1 MAAMPAV
8 EAAAWL
14 ALIRTGVGSAA
25 LRAASE
31 RFGSASALLAAGPA
45 GWRAADIEVALPGTQ
60 PQLIASDARWLAVD
74 THHVI
79 GWTDPDYPRLLRQIA
94 SPPPCLFVVGA
105 PEALW
110 QPQIAIV
117 GARAC
122 TAGGADNARVFATAF
137 AKAGLTVTSG
147 LAFGIDAAAHQGAL
161 DAGGDSIAVVGT
173 GPDRVYPAQHR
184 DLARRI
190 AEHGAMVS
198 EFPPGTGA
206 RREHFPSRNRIIAG
220 LTLGTL
226 VVEAGERSGALI
238 TARHAADAGREVFAV
253 PGSIHNPCAR
263 GCHRL
268 IRQGAGLVESAAEV
282 IEALAPLAGELAAAL
297 RDRLAEAQP
306 TSMSATDAAVPEDRE
321 HARLLAAL
329 GHDPVGIDLLAE
341 RTGLTVAAV
350 SSMLLIMEMEGW
362 VRVEHGL
369 CTRCR

>member
-1 MAAMPAV
+1 MRAGV

-14 ALIRTGVGSAA
+14 ALVRAGVGAAA

-31 RFGSASALLAAGPA
+31 RFGSAAALLDAGPA
-45 GWRAADIEVALPGTQ
+45 GWRAAGIEAALPG
-60 PQLIASDARWLAVD
+60 PEPELAPADARWLATD
-74 THHVI
+74 AHHVL

-105 PEALW
+105 PTALW

-117 GARAC
+117 GARAS
-122 TAGGADNARVFATAF
+122 TAGGEDNARAFATAF
-137 AKAGLTVTSG
+137 ARAGLTITSG
-147 LAFGIDAAAHQGAL
+147 LALGIDAAAHRGAL

-173 GPDRVYPAQHR
+173 GPDRVYPAGHR

-190 AEHGAMVS
+190 AGQGAVVS

-220 LTLGTL
+220 LALGTL

-238 TARHAADAGREVFAV
+238 TARHAGDAGREVFAV

-268 IRQGAGLVESAAEV
+268 IRQGAALVESAAEV
-282 IEALAPLAGELAAAL
+282 IEALTPLAAELAGAL
-297 RDRLAEAQP
+297 RGRLGGSPAPP
-306 TSMSATDAAVPEDRE
+306 TADPAAPTREDPER
-321 HARLLAAL
+321 ARLLAAL
-329 GHDPVGIDLLAE
+329 AHDPVGIDQLAE
-341 RTGLTVAAV
+341 RTGLTVAAL
-350 SSMLLIMEMEGW
+350 SSMLLIMEMEGC
-362 VRVEHGL
+362 VHVEHG
-369 CTRCR
+369 RYSRRH